1 MRCVGN
7 AEVRRLVT
15 MERAVDAL
23 RSTFTEIGRSASP
36 VFDCPPRL
44 ALGDGATLVMTAR
57 HVPTGATVTKSLSVE
72 LSRDPAIVGSVAWM
86 DPLRTEPLVVEAAAV
101 TTLRTG
107 AIAGLGTDLLAPPDA
122 DRMAI
127 VGSGAQA
134 PDQVRAVHAVRPL
147 RELRVVSRRPEN
159 AERLAASL
167 RPELP
172 GTAITVASTVRDAV
186 ADMPIVTCATSAAEP
201 VLDTVDLAP
210 DAHVNGIGS
219 FRPSMRELPEDLLAG
234 AEVVMVEQRAAALEE
249 SGEIRHAV
257 TTGGLRKDDV
267 RELPDVLRE
276 PWQRS
281 GGRTVF
287 KSVGVGIHDWAVTRL
302 IAETLDM
309 PGVDSADV

>member
-1 MRCVGN
+1 MRCVAN

-15 MERAVDAL
+15 MAQAVDAL
-23 RSTFTEIGRSASP
+23 RTTFTEIGRSPIP

-72 LSRDPAIVGSVAWM
+72 LARDPAIVGSVAWM
-86 DPLRTEPLVVEAAAV
+86 DPRRTEPLAVEAAAV

-127 VGSGAQA
+127 IGSGAQA

-147 RELRVVSRRPEN
+147 RELRVVSRRAEH

-172 GTAITVASTVRDAV
+172 TTVITVVPTVADAV
-186 ADMPIVTCATSAAEP
+186 AEMPIVTCATSAAEP
-201 VLDTVDLAP
+201 VLDTVGLAP

-219 FRPSMRELPEDLLAG
+219 FRPSMRELPAELLAS
-234 AEVVMVEQRAAALEE
+234 AEVVMVEQRGAALEE

-257 TTGGLRKDDV
+257 AAGTLKEDDV
-267 RELPDVLRE
+267 RELPDVLRT
-276 PWQRS
+276 PWRRS

-302 IAETLDM
+302 IADTLD
-309 PGVDSADV
+309 VRSVA